1 MLRRGRRPR
10 LAGFSLNR
18 IIPNVLTLLA
28 LTAGMTAIR
37 FAVVG
42 KYEEAVVSI
51 VVAAI
56 FDGLDGRV
64 ARLLK
69 SASAFGAQLDSL
81 SDFISFGVAPAVLLY
96 VWTLAQLAS
105 FGWAVAVFFAICCAL
120 RLARFNTELNLDLP
134 PYAQKF
140 FTGVPAPGGAGI
152 AILPLII
159 EFEFPTG
166 IFRFPFLTAIVVTL
180 AAALMVSRI
189 PTVSFKRIRLP
200 HHYVVP
206 TLLGIG
212 IVAAFFTTAPWPT
225 LALVGIAY
233 LGSIPFTVR
242 AYNRMKRA
250 AEANGTAPAA
260 PVEGGP
266 RLVASNASGTGTDSR
281 PSSN

>member
-1 MLRRGRRPR
+1 MLRRGRRQR
-10 LAGFSLNR
+10 LVGFSLNR
-18 IIPNVLTLLA
+18 MIPNVLTLLA

-37 FAVVG
+37 FAIVG
-42 KYEEAVVSI
+42 KYEAAVLSI
-51 VVAAI
+51 IVAGI

-96 VWTLAQLAS
+96 IWTLAQLAS
-105 FGWAVAVFFAICCAL
+105 FGWAVAVFFAACCAL
-120 RLARFNTELNLDLP
+120 RLARFNSELDLDLP
-134 PYAQKF
+134 AYAQKF
-140 FTGVPAPGGAGI
+140 FTGVPAPGGAAI
-152 AILPLII
+152 AIIPLVI

-166 IFRFPFLTAIVVTL
+166 IFRYPFVTAIFVTL

-200 HHYVVP
+200 HHFVVP

-225 LALVGIAY
+225 LAMVGFAY

-242 AYNRMKRA
+242 AFNRMKRSF
-250 AEANGTAPAA
+250 EATGATPPTETDNQPAA
-260 PVEGGP
+260 
-266 RLVASNASGTGTDSR
+266 S
-281 PSSN
+281 